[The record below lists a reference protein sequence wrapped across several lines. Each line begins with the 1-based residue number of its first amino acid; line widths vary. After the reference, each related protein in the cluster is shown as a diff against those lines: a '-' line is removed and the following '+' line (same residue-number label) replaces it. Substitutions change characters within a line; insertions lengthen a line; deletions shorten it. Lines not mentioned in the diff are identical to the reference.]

1 MKKLFLVANWK
12 SNKTV
17 NEAHSFMISFLNHD
31 FITWMHSQNTDVN
44 SSKQIVICPSFTLLA
59 ELDKLIKQNAP
70 SFSLSLGAQNISPF
84 DKGPYTGEESATQI
98 AEFAKYVILGH
109 SERRLNFGETDQQV
123 EEKAAIA
130 RKYQLEP
137 IVCVQG
143 KETPVPPNVHI
154 VAYEPLDAISTGRVG
169 EPAKPERAEEVA
181 HFFRHE
187 KHIPYVLYGGSVDPS
202 NVRQYTSLESINGVL
217 IGGASLDPVS
227 FSQIIQNA

>member
-1 MKKLFLVANWK
+1 
-12 SNKTV
+12 
-17 NEAHSFMISFLNHD
+17 MIAFLNRD
-31 FITWMHSQNTDVN
+31 FITWMHTQSPRANGN
-44 SSKQIVICPSFTLLA
+44 KHIVICPSFTLLA

-70 SFSLSLGAQNISPF
+70 SVSLSLGAQNISPF
-84 DKGPYTGEESATQI
+84 DKGPYTGEESAAQI
-98 AEFAKYVILGH
+98 SELAKYVILGH

-123 EEKAAIA
+123 EEKAIIA
-130 RKYQLEP
+130 RRYQLEP

-143 KETPVPPNVHI
+143 KDTPVPPNVHI
-154 VAYEPLDAISTGRVG
+154 VAYEPLDAISTGQVG

-181 HFFRHE
+181 RFLKDE

-202 NVRQYTSLESINGVL
+202 NVHQYTSLASINGVL

>member
-17 NEAHSFMISFLNHD
+17 SEAHSFMISFLNRD
-31 FITWMHSQNTDVN
+31 FITWMHSQNTDAN
-44 SSKQIVICPSFTLLA
+44 RSKQIVICPSFSLLA

-70 SFSLSLGAQNISPF
+70 FFSLSLGAQNISPS
-84 DKGPYTGEESATQI
+84 DEGPYTGEESAAQI

-109 SERRLNFGETDQQV
+109 SERRLNFGETDQQI
-123 EEKAAIA
+123 EKKVAIA

-143 KETPVPPNVHI
+143 KDTPIPPDTHI
-154 VAYEPLDAISTGRVG
+154 VAYEPLEAISTGEIG
-169 EPAKPERAEEVA
+169 EPASPDDVEKTAN
-181 HFFRHE
+181 FLKHE

-202 NVRQYTSLESINGVL
+202 NVHQYTSLESINGVL